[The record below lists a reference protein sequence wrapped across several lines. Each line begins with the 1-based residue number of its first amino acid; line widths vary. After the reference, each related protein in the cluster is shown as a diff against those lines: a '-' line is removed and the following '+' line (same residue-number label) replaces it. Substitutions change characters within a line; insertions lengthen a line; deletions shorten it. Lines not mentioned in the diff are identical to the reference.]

1 MAINLKKGES
11 INLSKRE
18 PNLRKIRV
26 GLGWDKKAG
35 SGADFDL
42 DVSVFVCQLNSTREP
57 KLLSD
62 DYFVFYNNKVS
73 PDGAVSHS
81 GDNRSGDAT
90 GDDENVMVDLSKINP
105 QAQEVSFVVTIHD
118 ADTRNQNFGQ
128 IQNAYIR
135 LYDNDKVVADY
146 DLDEMFSNETAVQ
159 FGSFFKLD
167 GEWLFKAVGAG
178 YRLNLGDFVDGYK

>member
-26 GLGWDKKAG
+26 GLGWDKSAAG
-35 SGADFDL
+35 GADFDL
-42 DVSVFVCQLNSTREP
+42 DVSVFICQLNAMREP

-73 PDGAVSHS
+73 PDGSVSHS
-81 GDNRSGDAT
+81 GDNRSGDAA
-90 GDDENVMVDLSKINP
+90 GDDESVMVDLGKITP
-105 QAQEVSFVVTIHD
+105 QAQEISFVVTIHE
-118 ADTRNQNFGQ
+118 AETRRQSFGQ

-135 LYDNDKVVADY
+135 LYDNDKMVADY
-146 DLDEMFSNETAVQ
+146 DLDAMFSNETAVQ

>member
-18 PNLRKIRV
+18 PNLRKIKV
-26 GLGWDKKAG
+26 GLGWDKKAD

-42 DVSVFVCQLNSTREP
+42 DVSVFVCRLNESREP

-62 DYFVFYNNKVS
+62 EYFVFYNNKVS
-73 PDGAVSHS
+73 PDGAVTHS
-81 GDNRSGDAT
+81 GDNRTGDAA
-90 GDDENVMVDLSKINP
+90 GDDESILVDLSKINA
-105 QAQEVSFVVTIHD
+105 QAQEISFVVTIHE
-118 ADTRNQNFGQ
+118 AEARHQSFGQ

-167 GEWLFKAVGAG
+167 NEWLFKAVGAG
-178 YRLNLGDFVDGYK
+178 YRLNLGDFVEGYQ

>member
-26 GLGWDKKAG
+26 GLGWDKRGAA
-35 SGADFDL
+35 GADFDL
-42 DVSVFVCQLNSTREP
+42 DVSVFVCQLNAAREP
-57 KLLSD
+57 KLISD
-62 DYFVFYNNKVS
+62 EYFVFYNNKVS
-73 PDGAVSHS
+73 PDGAVTHS
-81 GDNRSGDAT
+81 GDNRTGDAT
-90 GDDENVMVDLSKINP
+90 GDDESVIVDLGKINP
-105 QAQEVSFVVTIHD
+105 AGQEISFVVTIHEAD
-118 ADTRNQNFGQ
+118 ARGQNFGQ

-146 DLDEMFSNETAVQ
+146 DLDEMFSSETAVQ

-167 GEWLFKAVGAG
+167 NEWLFKAVGAG
-178 YRLNLGDFVDGYK
+178 YRLTLSDFVEGYQ

>member
-26 GLGWDKKAG
+26 GLGWDKRSG
-35 SGADFDL
+35 GADFDL
-42 DVSVFVCQLNSTREP
+42 DVSVFVCNLNATREP
-57 KLLSD
+57 KLLGD
-62 DYFVFYNNKVS
+62 EYFVFYNNKQS
-73 PDGAVSHS
+73 PDGAVTHS
-81 GDNRSGDAT
+81 GDNRTGDAA
-90 GDDENVMVDLSKINP
+90 GDDESIIVDLSKINP
-105 QAQEVSFVVTIHD
+105 QAQEISFVVTIHE
-118 ADTRNQNFGQ
+118 ADTRNQSFGQ

-167 GEWLFKAVGAG
+167 NEWLFKAVGAG
-178 YRLNLGDFVDGYK
+178 YRLTLSDFIEGYQ